1 MKYTMRGKRRIVEK
15 AAAAMLAL
23 LAAGCVGPRGEA
35 PAARLPNRAPPR
47 PPPQGRPARPPSQ
60 AVQPVQPR
68 GFSLAGLENVM
79 GRGARALEAEF
90 GRPALDSSEGNGR
103 KLQFAGTACVLDL
116 YLYPPRGGG
125 EPVVTYVDARLP
137 DGRDVDRAS
146 CVAAL
151 AKARAP

>member
-1 MKYTMRGKRRIVEK
+1 MRGKRRIVEK
-15 AAAAMLAL
+15 AATAMLAL

-35 PAARLPNRAPPR
+35 PPTHLPPR
-47 PPPQGRPARPPSQ
+47 PSPPTRTARPLPRPAQP
-60 AVQPVQPR
+60 AQPVQPR

-79 GRGARALEAEF
+79 GRSARALEAEF
-90 GRPALDSSEGNGR
+90 GRPALDTVEGNAR
-103 KLQFAGTACVLDL
+103 KLQYVGSACVLDV

-146 CVAAL
+146 CAAAL